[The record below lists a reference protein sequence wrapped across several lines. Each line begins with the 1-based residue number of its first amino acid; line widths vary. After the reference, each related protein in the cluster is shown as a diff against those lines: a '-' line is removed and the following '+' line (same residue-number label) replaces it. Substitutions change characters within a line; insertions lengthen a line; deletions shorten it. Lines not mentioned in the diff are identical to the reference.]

1 MLNGRVTLHFWCSI
15 QGHGDCETNNMLLV
29 GNKL

>member
-1 MLNGRVTLHFWCSI
+1 MLNGRVLCTSDAPYKDM
-15 QGHGDCETNNMLLV
+15 GDCETNNMLLV